1 MARIGRIAAGSGLIV
16 AGTFMLFLP
25 GPGILTIAAGLAV
38 LAKDIPLA
46 DRLAARVRKR
56 VGLDQSASSDALDQE
71 AKSSS

>member
-25 GPGILTIAAGLAV
+25 GPGILTIAAGLAL

-46 DRLAARVRKR
+46 DRLATRVRQK
-56 VGLDQSASSDALDQE
+56 VGLEHGPVDQP
-71 AKSSS
+71 AKTGR